1 MSKKYKFTD
10 NSKLYFVSFAV
21 TNWIDLFV
29 RDVYRNVLLESIKH
43 CQTKKDLELYGW
55 CLMTSHVHLIIGS
68 SGNALSNIMR
78 DLKRH
83 TSEELHKAIENN
95 KIESRREWM
104 LWMMERAA
112 KKTSNDAKFQLWQPE
127 NHPIELATA
136 KIAWQKL
143 DYTHYNPVEAGFV
156 RRTTDWKY
164 SSAIDYAGGKGL
176 LDVMLLDP
184 MIMQFTLT
192 TNLPLRKPTCK
203 SLYLY
208 LCR

>member
-21 TNWIDLFV
+21 TNWIDLFI
-29 RDVYRNVLLESIKH
+29 RDVYRNILLDSIKY
-43 CQTKKDLELYGW
+43 CQATKDLELYGW

-68 SGNALSNIMR
+68 SGNALNNIMR
-78 DLKRH
+78 DLKRL

-95 KIESRREWM
+95 KTESRREWM
-104 LWMMERAA
+104 LWLMKKAA
-112 KKTSNDAKFQLWQPE
+112 NEKSKNAKFQLWQAE
-127 NHPIELATA
+127 NHPIELATQ

-156 RRTTDWKY
+156 KRATDWKY

-176 LDVMLLDP
+176 LDVILLGP
-184 MIMQFTLT
+184 MIV
-192 TNLPLRKPTCK
+192 
-203 SLYLY
+203 
-208 LCR
+208 